1 MTAPDMPEQVR
12 TGTCSGGFTCSSF
25 SSLLPSPPLSQ
36 RPGHL
41 MGTHPQLPFSS
52 DSSLVG
58 SATLSALRLCPHL
71 CSGPCSLHTPSKGHH
86 CTSYPATKHS
96 GFPLPLALSLSI
108 KLPQILTILKQHR
121 PKNVSS
127 TSRSTA
133 FPLDIESSVSSG
145 RLCSLR
151 AETASYS

>member
-1 MTAPDMPEQVR
+1 MPERVR

-36 RPGHL
+36 RPGRL
-41 MGTHPQLPFSS
+41 MGTHPQLPFSFS

-86 CTSYPATKHS
+86 CTSYPATKPS

-108 KLPQILTILKQHR
+108 KLPQILTILEQHR

-127 TSRSTA
+127 TSRPTA

-151 AETASYS
+151 AGTASYS